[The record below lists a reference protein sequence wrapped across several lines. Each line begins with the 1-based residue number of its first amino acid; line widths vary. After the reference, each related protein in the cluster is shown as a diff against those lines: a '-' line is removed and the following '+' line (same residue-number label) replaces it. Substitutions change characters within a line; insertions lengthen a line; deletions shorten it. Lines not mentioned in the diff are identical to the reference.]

1 MHGQIMNGSDSVVV
15 FGIINIT
22 KCFKYMNS
30 CPGLW
35 HALRQWDNLHYHN
48 VLLELFFLRIHY
60 HMQNK
65 WIYMTLLMR
74 FNWKQ
79 LPMWWNKWTGWGVIF
94 WHEGN
99 KNESTTFYIWC
110 WAQIIDLQRISVEC
124 ILKNHQRKKPW
135 DPYQLIATVLLN
147 EVDFFLH
154 ESMRNMMAR
163 DSFLHLR
170 LSLLINAL

>member
-1 MHGQIMNGSDSVVV
+1 MFQIYEFLPGAVTRTKTMGQSTLSQCA
-15 FGIINIT
+15 FRA
-22 KCFKYMNS
+22 F
-30 CPGLW
+30 
-35 HALRQWDNLHYHN
+35 
-48 VLLELFFLRIHY
+48 FFLRIHY

-65 WIYMTLLMR
+65 RTYMTLLMR

-124 ILKNHQRKKPW
+124 ILKNHQRKKTLRSVPTDSNSVIEW
-135 DPYQLIATVLLN
+135 SRFFFYMKACVIWWLETV
-147 EVDFFLH
+147 FY
-154 ESMRNMMAR
+154 
-163 DSFLHLR
+163 
-170 LSLLINAL
+170 I